1 MKRKLLVGL
10 TAGIMALALGGSA
23 LAFDVAPSKSQ
34 ATAEQQVSRDIV
46 DTAVAAGQFT
56 TLAKALQAANLV
68 GTLKGAGPF
77 TVFAPTDAAFAKLP
91 PATLDAL
98 LKDPAELA
106 KILTYHVVAG
116 KVDAASVVK
125 LTQATTVNGASIQI
139 AVRDGKVVLNGSS
152 TVTAADVAAT
162 NGIIHV
168 IDTVLLPPVPS
179 AAKTGM
185 MGPDE
190 NSSAAWFA
198 LAGLAATVATAGAA
212 RMVAARAQK

>member
-10 TAGIMALALGGSA
+10 TAGIMALALGSSA
-23 LAFDVAPSKSQ
+23 MAFDMAPSKPQ
-34 ATAEQQVSRDIV
+34 NTPEQQVSRDIV
-46 DTAVAAGQFT
+46 DTALAAGQFT
-56 TLAKALQAANLV
+56 TLAKALQAANLA

-91 PATLDAL
+91 PATLDAF

-139 AVRDGKVVLNGSS
+139 VVRDGRVVLNGSS
-152 TVTAADVAAT
+152 TVTATDVAAT
-162 NGIIHV
+162 NGVIHV
-168 IDTVLLPPVPS
+168 IDTVLLPPAPS
-179 AAKTGM
+179 VAKTGT
-185 MGPDE
+185 MGPNE
-190 NSSAAWFA
+190 SSSATWLA
-198 LAGLAATVATAGAA
+198 LAGLAATVAAAGAA
-212 RMVAARAQK
+212 RTVAARAQE

>member
-1 MKRKLLVGL
+1 MKTLLAGL

-23 LAFDVAPSKSQ
+23 LAFDVAPSQSQ
-34 ATAEQQVSRDIV
+34 PTAEQQVSKDIV

-106 KILTYHVVAG
+106 KILTYHVVAS